1 MADMIYQNHLV
12 DPTYFYDAIEE
23 FSFNFTIYTVTNKTI
38 DDYGNVKYTYD
49 NAIIRGSLQSDGTRL
64 VQSQEGNTTVVK
76 YRFYCKSLYRIN
88 IGDII
93 EYKNKYLRVDFVQ
106 DYDEYGV
113 RNCELTM
120 IQLTAYRDL
129 RDYIRY
135 LNGEVLV

>member
-23 FSFNFTIYTVTNKTI
+23 FSFNFTIYTVMNKTI

-49 NAIIRGSLQSDGTRL
+49 NAVIRGSLQSDGTRL
-64 VQSQEGNTTVVK
+64 MQSQEGNTTVVK